1 MYIYVFI
8 FLYFI
13 FNCDI
18 FVYLIMLYTF
28 GVLTE
33 ELPFLKLDDI
43 IFVKHYVVVVVFFSI
58 RGNVKIF
65 NYACIT

>member
-18 FVYLIMLYTF
+18 SVYLIVLYTF
-28 GVLTE
+28 DILTE

-43 IFVKHYVVVVVFFSI
+43 IFVRYYVFFQYEETCENI
-58 RGNVKIF
+58 QLCMYNI
-65 NYACIT
+65 N